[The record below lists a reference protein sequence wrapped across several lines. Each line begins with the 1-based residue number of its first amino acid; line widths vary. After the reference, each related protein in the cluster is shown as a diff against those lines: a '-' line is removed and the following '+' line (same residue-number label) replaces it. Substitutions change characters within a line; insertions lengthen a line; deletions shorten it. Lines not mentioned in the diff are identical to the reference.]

1 MPANYVSGYSYC
13 ILNKDTPKTNWEA
26 NFGCRQFL
34 IQLGTSPCCRR
45 TLALEM
51 TGRTMSSPSE
61 LSSRVCPFLQTPMP
75 AIPQACPASCSPLT
89 PVCSFPV
96 DSCVDTGHWC
106 WARQTWSLF
115 SWNLLFIARNLW
127 LRLWFL
133 IPARVGWCCG
143 WTVVQSGVPVRSA
156 FGLGRMARE
165 TIQDEFIT
173 LWMIHPHLYFLLILG
188 CLLAFSFL
196 CFCEAQVFPVFLWL
210 LWDTLLIG
218 LQIIPLSSAVCQ
230 MLSCLFA

>member
-156 FGLGRMARE
+156 FGLGEDGEGNNPGR
-165 TIQDEFIT
+165 
-173 LWMIHPHLYFLLILG
+173 IHHLVNDP
-188 CLLAFSFL
+188 STP
-196 CFCEAQVFPVFLWL
+196 VFPTDSWVSACLFISLL
-210 LWDTLLIG
+210 LWSPSFPCVSLVIMRYSFNW
-218 LQIIPLSSAVCQ
+218 PSNHSFV
-230 MLSCLFA
+230 